1 MHVFPLS
8 ELFYSLISQN
18 NGELTI
24 LYGPLVMET
33 AWLMQ
38 IMSVQVKVR
47 GLSTYVENR
56 YLLKLLS
63 QLRDSCRYS

>member
-38 IMSVQVKVR
+38 IMSVQVKVH